1 MKALHQV
8 LVGASPGD
16 AITGAALGL
25 RGALRAYAE
34 SEVFAW
40 FVHPDLE
47 HEILPAQL
55 IEAWIEARREEPVV
69 ILHASI
75 GAPELIESIL
85 ARPDPIVLV
94 YHNISPPDDVE
105 HFDRQRAENLREG
118 RRELERI
125 RSRVQLAVA
134 DSTFNAKELEELG
147 YPDVRVMPL
156 PFDPTAL
163 SRATSDPE
171 MTNRLETEIA
181 GPLLLFVGQLMPH
194 KRIDR
199 LIQAFHC
206 LVTFSIPNAHLLIVG
221 EDRLPGFRD
230 VLQQYLDELN
240 LGNGRIIT
248 GVTDAELATIYRKAD
263 AFVTLSEHEG
273 FCVPLLEAMT
283 FGLPVT
289 ARAVGAVPETMAGA
303 GLLLSERPGP
313 CEAAEFM
320 RAMLDDD
327 EVREGLKVRGAR
339 RIRSFVERDHP
350 ARMAG
355 EIAEYFQALKF
366 STSSSA
372 SVSKSP
378 EGGSLHAGS

>member
-1 MKALHQV
+1 MKALHQI

-16 AITGAALGL
+16 AITSSALLLRAAL
-25 RGALRAYAE
+25 RGYGE

-55 IEAWIEARREEPVV
+55 FEAWIEARREEPVV

-85 ARPDPIVLV
+85 ARPGSIVLV
-94 YHNISPPDDVE
+94 YHNMSPPDDVE

-125 RSRVQLAVA
+125 CSRVQLVVA

-194 KRIDR
+194 KRIDW

-240 LGNGRIIT
+240 LGNARIIT

-263 AFVTLSEHEG
+263 AFITLSEHEG
-273 FCVPLLEAMT
+273 FCVPVLEAMT

-303 GLLLSERPGP
+303 GLLLPQRAGP

-327 EVREGLKVRGAR
+327 EVREGLKVKGAR
-339 RIRSFVERDHP
+339 RIRSFIERDHP

-355 EIAEYFQALKF
+355 EIAEYFQA
-366 STSSSA
+366 
-372 SVSKSP
+372 
-378 EGGSLHAGS
+378 